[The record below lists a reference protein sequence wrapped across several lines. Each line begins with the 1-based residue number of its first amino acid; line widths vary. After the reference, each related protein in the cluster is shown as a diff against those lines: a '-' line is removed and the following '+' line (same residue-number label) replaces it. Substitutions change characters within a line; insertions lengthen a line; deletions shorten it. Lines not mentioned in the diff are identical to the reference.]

1 MTHTMRFAT
10 NLAKGILGKPDPEGV
25 WHSII
30 SYIPDEILAK
40 PNVKILNVA
49 FGHLTEARILVQRM
63 RALGKTADEIKD
75 SIYLI
80 DKYRVFCADAKEYG
94 YKHIIHADF
103 LSHKFNM
110 KFDIIIGNP
119 PYNKGIN
126 LLSNAENAAGYP
138 HLAFM
143 NAAQKLIK
151 EDGLISFIMPVSFM
165 TLPSCHDWRND
176 ILSKGTFKYI
186 TLIDNRKNE
195 AFDIKFPWVCNVIF
209 QPGKSESN
217 ITYDIISNKPSDTI
231 SLNLNDYTYLDNDV
245 KKTTWPLFTTYYI
258 KTIFDKVRAQ
268 SKKLDRP
275 MPRELKTGLSKPYIS
290 YMVQGYDTRPVVNDI
305 PKAKATGENIRG
317 EAYLYFD
324 TDADAYKYCDFM
336 NSKLFSMLLECT
348 TGTGK
353 TQPMSIQQIGNFDF
367 SNVNTNDDQELYKF
381 FNLDADEIAYI
392 ESY

>member
-1 MTHTMRFAT
+1 MSISVRRNKFGIETLVNNILDEFPNSIWTSSTTTFLDPAMGGGQFLKEIIRRLAEAGHSTKNIKARVFGYETNRFAIRD
-10 NLAKGILGKPDPEGV
+10 AKYKLGNMATIEKKDF
-25 WHSII
+25 IN
-30 SYIPDEILAK
+30 DEI
-40 PNVKILNVA
+40 
-49 FGHLTEARILVQRM
+49 
-63 RALGKTADEIKD
+63 
-75 SIYLI
+75 
-80 DKYRVFCADAKEYG
+80 
-94 YKHIIHADF
+94 
-103 LSHKFNM
+103 NM
-110 KFDIIIGNP
+110 NFDVVIGNP
-119 PYNKGIN
+119 PYNKGIK
-126 LLSNAENAAGYP
+126 LGSNAENAAGYP

-143 NAAQKLIK
+143 NAALKLTK
-151 EDGLISFIMPVSFM
+151 EGGLVSFIMPVSFM

-209 QPGKSESN
+209 QPGKSESK

>member
-1 MTHTMRFAT
+1 MSISVKRNKF
-10 NLAKGILGKPDPEGV
+10 GIEPLVNNILDELPSSLWASSTTTFLDPAIGGGQFL
-25 WHSII
+25 I
-30 SYIPDEILAK
+30 EI
-40 PNVKILNVA
+40 VRR
-49 FGHLTEARILVQRM
+49 LTEAGHSL
-63 RALGKTADEIKD
+63 ENIK
-75 SIYLI
+75 S
-80 DKYRVFCADAKEYG
+80 RVYGYENNRFAIRDAKFKLGNTATLE
-94 YKHIIHADF
+94 KKDF
-103 LSHKFNM
+103 INEEINM

-126 LLSNAENAAGYP
+126 LVSNSENAAGYP

-143 NAAQKLIK
+143 NAAQKLLK
-151 EDGLISFIMPVSFM
+151 KDGLISFIMPVSFM

-176 ILSKGTFKYI
+176 IISKGTFKYI

-195 AFDIKFPWVCNVIF
+195 VFDIKFPWVCNVIF
-209 QPGKSESN
+209 QPGKSETN
-217 ITYDIISNKPSDTI
+217 ITYDIISNKTSNI
-231 SLNLNDYTYLDNDV
+231 INLNLNDYTYLDNDV

-258 KTIFDKVRAQ
+258 KTIFDKVRAV

-275 MPRELKTGLSKPYIS
+275 MPKDLKTGLSRPYIS

-305 PKAKATGENIRG
+305 PKAKATGDNIRG

-324 TDADAYKYCDFM
+324 TDADAYKYRDFM

-367 SNVNTNDDQELYKF
+367 SNVNTDDDQELYKF

>member
-1 MTHTMRFAT
+1 MLDAFPDSVWESSTTKFLDPAMGGGQFLKEIVHKLTKAGHSPQNIKQRVYGYENNRF
-10 NLAKGILGKPDPEGV
+10 
-25 WHSII
+25 SI
-30 SYIPDEILAK
+30 
-40 PNVKILNVA
+40 
-49 FGHLTEARILVQRM
+49 R
-63 RALGKTADEIKD
+63 
-75 SIYLI
+75 
-80 DKYRVFCADAKEYG
+80 DAKFKLGNTVTIER
-94 YKHIIHADF
+94 KDF
-103 LSHKFNM
+103 INEKIDM

-126 LLSNAENAAGYP
+126 LESNSENAAGYP

-176 ILSKGTFKYI
+176 ILSKGTFEFI

-209 QPGKSESN
+209 RPGKADAN
-217 ITYDIISNKPSDTI
+217 ITYDIISNKTSDTI

-258 KTIFDKVRAQ
+258 KTIFDKVRAV

-275 MPRELKTGLSKPYIS
+275 MPKELKTGLSKPYIS

-324 TDADAYKYCDFM
+324 TDADAYKYRDFM

-367 SNVNTNDDQELYKF
+367 SNVDTTDDQELYKF
-381 FNLDADEIAYI
+381 FNLDADEIAFI